1 MALMLPA
8 GPRRDAL
15 HQALGRT
22 LPDEVWDLRLVG
34 FRILVAPEP
43 VVDRHKG
50 LLYKPRSAVEREQLA
65 MGAGWIIGIGPE
77 VGSTPKAPPAG
88 ALHFPEGSRL
98 EAIILGAKAIFRA
111 YSGANLRTSEE
122 DTEFGGQFSLLI
134 LTDRDIL
141 AWRPDL

>member
-1 MALMLPA
+1 MLPA

-65 MGAGWIIGIGPE
+65 MGAGWIIGVGPE
-77 VGSTPKAPPAG
+77 VGSRK
-88 ALHFPEGSRL
+88 SVV
-98 EAIILGAKAIFRA
+98 
-111 YSGANLRTSEE
+111 
-122 DTEFGGQFSLLI
+122 
-134 LTDRDIL
+134 
-141 AWRPDL
+141 